1 MIIEKI
7 QEIKII
13 YLFLA
18 PSQPPSK
25 VMWNTSNSKIIL
37 NWEQVKP
44 LENESE
50 VMGYKVS
57 CVMAFLN
64 DKELLLLLVMF

>member
-1 MIIEKI
+1 MKI
-7 QEIKII
+7 FH
-13 YLFLA
+13 LFLA

-57 CVMAFLN
+57 VSIYAKLKAVYLESKCCVVAFF
-64 DKELLLLLVMF
+64 K